1 MTKPAYYPKLGA
13 QLKYF
18 YPMIASFLRLLSLF
32 LVLRLRQ
39 FSRWWRRLDSNQRT
53 QREQIYSLPPLTT
66 RPLLRNLEIAR
77 NFVVASEACQL
88 NSNNLVI

>member
-18 YPMIASFLRLLSLF
+18 YPTIASIFKTFKLIFSITPKD
-32 LVLRLRQ
+32 

-88 NSNNLVI
+88 NFNNLVI